1 MRTISIALFASAILV
16 AVQNTAG
23 ATEFKSIRTPS
34 DNIQCQFSDEGDG
47 SADCEITE
55 KTVASRLPPRPAD
68 CDLDYGQRFF
78 IAGEGKASVVC
89 AGDTVR
95 TPDAKVMGYGELI
108 ITKKVW
114 CESSEAGLTCSNN
127 AGHGFFL
134 SKAKQELY

>member
-1 MRTISIALFASAILV
+1 MRTIQTVMFASAFMMLQH
-16 AVQNTAG
+16 AAL

-34 DNIQCQFSDEGDG
+34 DNIQCQFSDDEDG

-55 KTVASRLPPRPAD
+55 KTVASPLPPRPAD

-78 IAGEGKASVVC
+78 VAGEGTASVVC

-108 ITKKVW
+108 ITKKVF

-134 SKAKQELY
+134 SKAKQELF